1 MPLQGRYTKL
11 PVNDALEKHVPS
23 KAVKPIA
30 KIIADRGIKLRIT
43 RQRQTKLGD
52 FKPSDNGSPHRFSIN
67 GNLNKY
73 EFLLVFLHEL
83 AHLRV
88 FEQQGRACRP
98 HGKEWKQIYGR
109 YIRESLERGFFH
121 HRLHGPLMAYSY
133 RVKASGV
140 SDMEAA
146 KILRDFDRD
155 EDMRPDGINGWRFLE
170 EISEGTLFKTRNGRI
185 FRKAEKLRT
194 RYACRCQD
202 TLRRFL
208 IHGEARVIPVEIL
221 HDMFTNKKTK

>member
-1 MPLQGRYTKL
+1 MPFRGRYTEL
-11 PVNDALEKHVPS
+11 PLHDALAAHVPAN
-23 KAVKPIA
+23 AVNPIA
-30 KIIADRGIKLRIT
+30 KIITDIGIQLRIT

-52 FKPSDNGSPHRFSIN
+52 FKPSENGSPHRFSIN

-98 HGKEWKQIYGR
+98 HGKEWKQIYGS
-109 YIRESLERGFFH
+109 YIRRSLDRGFFD
-121 HRLHGPLMAYSY
+121 HRLHAPLMAYSY

-140 SDMEAA
+140 ADMDVAMV
-146 KILRDFDRD
+146 LRDFDKK
-155 EDMRPDGINGWRFLE
+155 EGEHFQGKNGWRFLE
-170 EISEGTLFKTRNGRI
+170 EIPEGTLFKTRNGRI

-202 TLRRFL
+202 TLRNFL
-208 IHGEARVIPVEIL
+208 IHSEARVTPIEIS
-221 HDMFTNKKTK
+221 HDMFTNK